1 MGGSALAPARITDTM
16 YECYKNGEDI
26 ELLALVGPMKADIV
40 EEPGHLDLS
49 MTRNALEALRA
60 FDIIFALKKPP
71 GTQVLGILVRDN
83 LVGEGG
89 GHVGLG
95 SSYGV
100 ILLVLCL
107 GFIIWYLVNN
117 YRENEA

>member
-1 MGGSALAPARITDTM
+1 M
-16 YECYKNGEDI
+16 
-26 ELLALVGPMKADIV
+26 
-40 EEPGHLDLS
+40 
-49 MTRNALEALRA
+49 
-60 FDIIFALKKPP
+60 
-71 GTQVLGILVRDN
+71 RDN